1 MLTFNNKIQ
10 VVFVLFIVVVVGII
24 VFFPFNNQSELITI
38 ILSVATFLFGIFVA
52 FSISDRNKRMEKIRT
67 NDSHERSNLVNIYS
81 LSKTLGKKISERIRK
96 KIDEYLMATLD
107 YKIWDFYKTEK
118 EFNALFDLTMS
129 IKTKNKPQMEEII
142 ERLEDIRLSRG
153 ETAEVI
159 NERLS
164 KFEWVITVFL
174 CLVALI
180 CLILINPGTLI
191 SIILLSGLSA
201 AVIFSVYFLYS
212 LDNLSWKEETI
223 IFEPYAQTFESLGLL
238 RYYPEDL
245 ITFGKVKKHMGKKYR
260 LGVFPKS
267 YQDFSGKKIKIVKG

>member
-1 MLTFNNKIQ
+1 MNILNNKIPLIFSISTIL
-10 VVFVLFIVVVVGII
+10 VVAII
-24 VFFPFNNQSELITI
+24 VFFPFNSQSGVITI

-52 FSISDRNKRMEKIRT
+52 FSINDRNKRKEKIRE
-67 NDSHERSNLVNIYS
+67 NDSHERSNLVNIYG
-81 LSKTLGKKISERIRK
+81 LSKVLGKKWAEKIRK

-107 YKIWDFYKTEK
+107 YKIWDFYKTGK
-118 EFNALFDLTMS
+118 EFSALFDLIMP
-129 IKTKNKPQMEEII
+129 IKVKNKPQLEEMI

-153 ETAEVI
+153 ETAEII

-164 KFEWVITVFL
+164 RFEWVIAIFL
-174 CLVALI
+174 CLVTLV

-191 SIILLSGLSA
+191 SIVLLSGLSI

-223 IFEPYAQTFESLGLL
+223 IFEPYAQTFESVGLL

-245 ITFGKVKKHMGKKYR
+245 IISGKVKKHTGKKYR
-260 LGVFPKS
+260 IGIFPKP
-267 YQDFSGKKIKIVKG
+267 YPDFSGKKIKIIKG